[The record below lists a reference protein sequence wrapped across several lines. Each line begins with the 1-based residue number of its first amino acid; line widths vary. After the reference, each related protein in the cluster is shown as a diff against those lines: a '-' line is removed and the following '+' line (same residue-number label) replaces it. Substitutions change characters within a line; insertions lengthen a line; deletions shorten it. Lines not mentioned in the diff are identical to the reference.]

1 MPRVA
6 NVGEKSAVVSLA
18 SLQNAI
24 VLAYKRG
31 VDHGMDIMVD
41 RGTDVSDDGYITK
54 VADEVIKIIIDGLQ

>member
-1 MPRVA
+1 MQRVVNA
-6 NVGEKSAVVSLA
+6 KGEGIVISLA

-31 VDHGMDIMVD
+31 VDHGMDIMAD